1 MTTREIPGYCTL
13 CRSRCGA
20 LYTVEGERLLAA
32 RPNPAHPT
40 GKALCPKGR
49 AAPEIVHDPRR
60 PTRPLRRTRP
70 KGDPDP
76 GWVEISWE
84 EALAETAERLGAIRA
99 ESGAESVA
107 FAVTT
112 PSGTPIVDSI
122 EWIERFVR
130 LFGSPNIVY
139 GTEVC
144 NWHKDWAHA
153 YTFGQGMPIPDYAE
167 AEVILLWG
175 HNPAN
180 TWLAQAGKIAEGRAK
195 GARLIAVDPRRAGS
209 VLQADHWLRVRP
221 GSDAALAL
229 GLIRLCL
236 EARAWDEAF
245 VREWSNAP
253 FLVAEDDGRFLRD
266 ADGRP
271 LVWRRDLETAAPY
284 DAARPAAQQDAAQF
298 ALEGRFT
305 VEGRACRPAFAL
317 LAEAVAGYTPARV
330 EAETGVPAAELEAAA
345 RTLFGSRRVAYYAWT
360 GVGQQANA
368 SQTERALAILY
379 ALTGAWDR
387 PGGNVVWSR
396 QPGRAVNGFDLLAPE
411 QRAKALGLDRHPLG
425 PPSKGWITG
434 PDFSRAVLERA
445 PYGVRALVGFG
456 SNLLLS
462 QAGTADTA
470 AALRALEFHVQLD
483 RTMTPTAMQA
493 DLFLPVTAPWEHE
506 ALKLGFEIDGA
517 AEELVQL
524 RSRIVP
530 PPGACRSDTE
540 IVFDLACRLG
550 LAEAFFGGDIE
561 RARDH
566 QLEPLGLTT
575 ADLRA
580 RPEGIRRPLEHRFE
594 KYAEAGPDG
603 APRGFAT
610 ESRRVEL
617 YSELLLRHG
626 YAPLPEHRAPPEPGG
641 AFPLRLTSAKNGLY
655 CHSQQRNLVSLRR
668 RAPDPTVTL
677 HPEAAA
683 ARGLAEGDPVE
694 LRTPLGSARFVL
706 RLDASLDPAVAV
718 GEHGWWQACPEQGR
732 YAADPLDPA
741 GSNYNLLIESGA
753 VDPISGSQPLRTAVC
768 EVAALALPVE
778 AGRRWRGFRP
788 FRVTAVERE
797 TGAVAALTL
806 EPEDGGP
813 LSDFLPGQHVTLAVE
828 GLEGGRRAERSYS
841 LIGVAEAS
849 GRRGYRIAVKSIA
862 GLVST
867 HLVER
872 LRPGATVALRAPSG
886 SFLPPLRSDLP
897 VVLLAGGIGITPFL
911 GYLERL
917 AERPS
922 AMPEVHLYYA
932 NRDGAGQAFRERLRL
947 LAASLPRLTLVESY
961 SRPRPE
967 DEGERGRLGAARLPQ
982 ALIEARARFWL
993 CGPQA
998 MMDDLVAGLQARGV
1012 PRFDLFTE
1020 AFASPAPSL
1029 VEEPAG
1035 PFTVRFAGSG
1045 RDLLW
1050 KRGDGDLLSFA
1061 EANGLGPPAGCR
1073 VGQCESCALTLVEGQ
1088 VLHRVPP
1095 ALDEESLCLTCQA
1108 VPASDLVLDG

>member
-20 LYTVEGERLLAA
+20 LYSVEGDRLLAA

-60 PTRPLRRTRP
+60 PSVPLRRTRP

-76 GWVEISWE
+76 GWVEITWE
-84 EALAETAERLGAIRA
+84 EALAETAERLGTIRA
-99 ESGAESVA
+99 ESGAEAVA
-107 FAVTT
+107 FGVTT

-130 LFGSPNIVY
+130 LFGSPNVVY

-153 YTFGQGMPIPDYAE
+153 YTFGQGMPTPDYAE

-180 TWLAQAGKIAEGRAK
+180 TWLAQAGKIAEGRAR

-221 GSDAALAL
+221 GTDAALAL
-229 GLIRLCL
+229 GLIHAVL
-236 EARAWDEAF
+236 EARAWDETF
-245 VREWSNAP
+245 LREWSNAP
-253 FLVAEDDGRFLRD
+253 FLVAEDDGLFLRD
-266 ADGRP
+266 DAGRP
-271 LVWRRDLETAAPY
+271 LVWRLDRDEAAAY
-284 DAARPAAQQDAAQF
+284 DAAQPAAGQGAAHF

-305 VEGRACRPAFAL
+305 LAGRACRPAFAL

-330 EAETGVPAAELEAAA
+330 EAETGVPRAELEAAA
-345 RTLFGSRRVAYYAWT
+345 RTLFGSRRIAYYAWT

-387 PGGNVVWSR
+387 AGGNVVWSK
-396 QPGRAVNGFDLLAPE
+396 QPGRVVNGFDLLAPE

-434 PDFSRAVLERA
+434 PDFSRAVLARA
-445 PYGVRALVGFG
+445 PYPLRALVGFG

-462 QAGTADTA
+462 QAGTAETA
-470 AALRALEFHVQLD
+470 AALKALEFHVQLD

-540 IVFDLACRLG
+540 IVFDLAGRLG
-550 LAEAFFGGDIE
+550 LAEAFFGGDID

-566 QLEPLGLTT
+566 QLEPLGLTV
-575 ADLRA
+575 AELREN
-580 RPEGIRRPLEHRFE
+580 PEGIRRPLEHRFG

-610 ESRRVEL
+610 ESRRVEI

-626 YAPLPEHRAPPEPGG
+626 YAPLPRHLAPPEPEA

-668 RAPDPTVTL
+668 RAPDPVVML

-683 ARGLAEGDPVE
+683 ARGLEEGDAVV
-694 LRTPLGSARFVL
+694 LRTPRGSARFVL
-706 RLDASLDPAVAV
+706 RLDASLDPGVAV
-718 GEHGWWQACPEQGR
+718 GEYGWWQACPELGR
-732 YAADPLDPA
+732 GPADPLDPA
-741 GSNYNLLIESGA
+741 GSNYNLLIDSGA

-768 EVAALALPVE
+768 EVAALPLPAE
-778 AGRRWRGFRP
+778 AGRRWRGSRP
-788 FRVTAVERE
+788 FRVAAVEPAAA
-797 TGAVAALTL
+797 GVAAVVL
-806 EPEDGGP
+806 EPMDGGALP
-813 LSDFLPGQHVTLAVE
+813 GFLPGQHLSLQLE
-828 GLEGGRRAERSYS
+828 EGGPERSYS
-841 LIGVAEAS
+841 LAGVV
-849 GRRGYRIAVKSIA
+849 GQGKGWRIAVKRVPE
-862 GLVST
+862 GRVSGRI
-867 HLVER
+867 VER
-872 LRPGATVALRAPSG
+872 LRPGDRVALRAPAG
-886 SFLPPLRSDLP
+886 NFLPSLRSDLP
-897 VVLLAGGIGITPFL
+897 VVLIAGGIGITPFL
-911 GYLERL
+911 GYLESL
-917 AERPS
+917 AERLS
-922 AMPEVHLYYA
+922 AMPEVHLFYA
-932 NRDGAGQAFRERLRL
+932 NRDGASHAFKDRLRA
-947 LAASLPRLTLVESY
+947 LAARLPRLTLVEAY
-961 SRPRPE
+961 SRPRP
-967 DEGERGRLGAARLPQ
+967 DDAAVAVTGRIEAATIPQ

-998 MMDDLVAGLQARGV
+998 LMDDLVAGLQARGV

-1029 VEEPAG
+1029 AEEPAG

-1045 RDLLW
+1045 RNLVW

-1095 ALDEESLCLTCQA
+1095 ALDDESLCLTCQA